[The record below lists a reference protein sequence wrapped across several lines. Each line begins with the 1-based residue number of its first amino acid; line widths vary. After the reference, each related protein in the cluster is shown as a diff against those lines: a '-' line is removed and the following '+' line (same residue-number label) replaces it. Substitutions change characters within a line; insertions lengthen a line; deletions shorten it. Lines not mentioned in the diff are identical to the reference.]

1 MRKIVI
7 IGPAYPLRGG
17 IATFTERLADELQKS
32 GDEVSIETY
41 SLQYPKLLFPGK
53 TQWSTEKRQLAV
65 PIRISLNSINPWNWL
80 KLGYRLKR
88 EKPDLLIFKFWI
100 PFMAPALGTIA
111 RIVRKN
117 NITKCIG
124 LAHNVLPH
132 EQRIGDRLLSK
143 YFVKAMDAFLVLSQ
157 SVKKDLETFDYKKP
171 IRMSPHPL
179 YDHFGEGLSRKA
191 GLDKLD
197 LNSDWNYLLFF
208 GFIREYKGLDLA
220 LKAMASPKLKDLKV
234 KLIVAG
240 EFYSDSKPYFD
251 LVDSLGIKDR
261 VLFFSS
267 FITDSQIPRFFAAAD
282 LIVQPYKNATQSGVT
297 QVAYHFNKPIL
308 VTNVGGLP
316 ELVPHQKVGYVSG
329 LDSEEIASYIHDFYT
344 NNRAKAFSEN
354 IKTYKKKYS
363 WELFVE
369 QFNELV
375 IDIEK
380 AR

>member
-17 IATFTERLADELQKS
+17 IATFTERLAQELKNC
-32 GDEVSIETY
+32 GDDISIETY

-53 TQWSTEKRQLAV
+53 TQFSTEKTISAI
-65 PIRISLNSINPWNWL
+65 PIHVSLNSIHPLNWV

-88 EKPDLLIFKFWI
+88 EKPDLIIFKFWI

-117 NITKCIG
+117 KITKCIG

-132 EQRIGDRLLSK
+132 EKRLGDRLLSN
-143 YFVKAMDAFLVLSQ
+143 YFVKAMDAFLVLSE
-157 SVKKDLETFDYKKP
+157 SVKKDLEGFAYTKP

-179 YDHFGEGLSRKA
+179 YDHFGEGLSRSVA
-191 GLDKLD
+191 LEMLGLD
-197 LNSDWNYLLFF
+197 SAWNYVLFF

-220 LKAMASPKLKDLKV
+220 LKAMASSKLKDLKV

-251 LVDSLGIKDR
+251 LVDAFGIKDR

-267 FITDSQIPRFFAAAD
+267 FITDSQIPGYFAAAD

-329 LDSEEIASYIHDFYT
+329 LDPEEIASNILDFYAH
-344 NNRAKAFSEN
+344 NRAKEFSEN
-354 IKTYKKKYS
+354 IKVYKKKYS

-369 QFNELV
+369 QFNKLV
-375 IDIEK
+375 IDLEK
-380 AR
+380 TQ